1 MRYISVWLGLIILTA
16 AIAVACATPEPI
28 TEEIEVTVEVSK
40 IVPQTVEVP
49 VTVVVQQTVEVP
61 VTRLVPQ
68 TVEIPVTR
76 IVTPTA
82 PPATATP
89 RPTATPMA
97 TPTPTPLPSAWRSFE
112 SEADAITGTNRSGLR
127 TSGQMVGSDPHAS
140 LYSDPSLFLRCSGET
155 FEVYANWGGDDSWR
169 TTSGQTRFRRSTK
182 LMTETL
188 FLHSVVSRL
197 IIRPRFWKARAGSR
211 AISSTA
217 TKS

>member
-28 TEEIEVTVEVSK
+28 TEEIEVTVEVTK

-49 VTVVVQQTVEVP
+49 VTMVVQQTVEVP

-89 RPTATPMA
+89 RPTVTPRA
-97 TPTPTPLPSAWRSFE
+97 TPTPTPLPSAWRYFE
-112 SEADAITGTNRSGLR
+112 SEADAITGTSRSGLKTFGLQFQGFPPDR
-127 TSGQMVGSDPHAS
+127 GRYRVFTVGH
-140 LYSDPSLFLRCSGET
+140 GE
-155 FEVYANWGGDDSWR
+155 
-169 TTSGQTRFRRSTK
+169 
-182 LMTETL
+182 
-188 FLHSVVSRL
+188 
-197 IIRPRFWKARAGSR
+197 
-211 AISSTA
+211 
-217 TKS
+217 